1 MRREEN
7 KIYVVY
13 KKITYIMRQKM
24 HLFAKSIYTNIKL
37 TTQCIKVS
45 YASRLQEEKI
55 NYTNISDFIINIFCD
70 EFLFL
75 K

>member
-1 MRREEN
+1 
-7 KIYVVY
+7 
-13 KKITYIMRQKM
+13 MRQKM

-70 EFLFL
+70 EFLF
-75 K
+75 